1 MSTFD
6 DREDRPSWSEIDK
19 RKDRSKHLRTDSP
32 DVKHKPSV
40 QEEWAKKQYL
50 KEIDKLFTGKREEP
64 EDQKKARKAIAQHYG
79 SSKFNST
86 VNQYI
91 KKFDVPR
98 DWGTLILMLDHK
110 DVKIVMKTLDVL
122 RELVHESS
130 AAEKEGFKSRVKI
143 VAMTTDNEALQE
155 RAEELLQEL

>member
-6 DREDRPSWSEIDK
+6 DRDDRPSWSEIDK
-19 RKDRSKHLRTDSP
+19 RKDQSKHVREDKP
-32 DVKHKPSV
+32 DFKHRPSA

-50 KEIDKLFTGKREEP
+50 KEIDKLFTGGKEEP
-64 EDQKKARKAIAQHYG
+64 EEQKKARKAIAHHYG

-86 VNQYI
+86 VKQYI
-91 KKFDVPR
+91 KKYSVPR

-110 DVKIVMKTLDVL
+110 DVTIVMKTLDAL

-143 VAMTTDNEALQE
+143 VAMTTDNETLQE
-155 RAEELLQEL
+155 RAEELLKEL

>member
-6 DREDRPSWSEIDK
+6 DRDDRPSWSEIDK
-19 RKDRSKHLRTDSP
+19 RKDRSKHLKTDTP
-32 DVKHKPSV
+32 EFTHRPSA

-50 KEIDKLFTGKREEP
+50 KEIDKLFTGKKEEP
-64 EDQKKARKAIAQHYG
+64 EEQKKARKAIAQHYG

-91 KKFDVPR
+91 KKYDMPR

-110 DVKIVMKTLDVL
+110 NVTIVMKTLDVL
-122 RELVHESS
+122 KELVHESS
-130 AAEKEGFKSRVKI
+130 AAEKEGFKSRVRI
-143 VAMTTDNEALQE
+143 VSMTTDNEALQE
-155 RAEELLQEL
+155 RAEKLLQEL